1 MKNLIKYFMIKIISV
16 SLFLMVLFFNCKS
29 KGKVNEEPELLRLNN
44 LYDSALVNNDTAVLK
59 RLYADDFIYTNPE
72 GKVLTKEQQ
81 INSIA
86 VSEMN
91 WEEGKSE
98 DVKLK
103 IFGDAAVMTGSFLAK
118 GNYRGNPVTI
128 NERYTVV
135 WIKKDDTWQM
145 AAEQGNIIK

>member
-1 MKNLIKYFMIKIISV
+1 MLKIIIG
-16 SLFLMVLFFNCKS
+16 SLLAATIFFNCKS
-29 KGKVNEEPELLRLNN
+29 KEKINEEPELLRLNN
-44 LYDSALVNNDTAVLK
+44 LYDSALVHNDTGVLK

-91 WEEGKSE
+91 WETGKSG
-98 DVKLK
+98 DVKVK
-103 IFGDAAVMTGSFLAK
+103 ILGNAAVTTGSFLAN

-128 NERYTVV
+128 NERYTTV
-135 WIKKDDTWQM
+135 WVKTDTSWQIV
-145 AAEQGNIIK
+145 AEQGNIIK

>member
-1 MKNLIKYFMIKIISV
+1 MLKIITL
-16 SLFLMVLFFNCKS
+16 SLLAGTIFFNCKS
-29 KGKVNEEPELLRLNN
+29 KEKVNEEPELLRLNN
-44 LYDSALVNNDTAVLK
+44 LYDSALVHNDTGVLK

-91 WEEGKSE
+91 WETGKSG
-98 DVKLK
+98 DVKVK
-103 IFGDAAVMTGSFLAK
+103 ILGNAAVTTGSFLAS

-128 NERYTVV
+128 NERYTTV
-135 WIKKDDTWQM
+135 WVKTDTSWQIV
-145 AAEQGNIIK
+145 AEQGNIIK

>member
-1 MKNLIKYFMIKIISV
+1 MKDLTKSFTIRIISV
-16 SLFLMVLFFNCKS
+16 SLLVMAIFFNCKS
-29 KGKVNEEPELLRLNN
+29 KEKVNEEPQLLRLNK
-44 LYDSALVNNDTAVLK
+44 LYDSALVNNDAAVLK

-91 WEEGKSE
+91 WETGKSE
-98 DVKLK
+98 DVKVK
-103 IFGDAAVMTGSFLAK
+103 IFGDAAVMTGSFFAK

-128 NERYTVV
+128 NERYTAF
-135 WIKKDDTWQM
+135 WIKTDTSWKM
-145 AAEQGNIIK
+145 IAEQGNIIK

>member
-1 MKNLIKYFMIKIISV
+1 MLKIITAALLAGM
-16 SLFLMVLFFNCKS
+16 LFSGCQS
-29 KGKVNEEPELLRLNN
+29 KEKVNDEQPELLRLNN
-44 LYDSALVNNDTAVLK
+44 LYDSALVKNDTAVLK

-81 INSIA
+81 VNSIA

-91 WEEGKSE
+91 WETGKSE
-98 DVKLK
+98 DVKVK
-103 IFGDAAVMTGSFLAK
+103 IFGNAAVMTGSFMAK

-135 WIKKDDTWQM
+135 WIKKGDTWQM

>member
-1 MKNLIKYFMIKIISV
+1 MLKIITLS
-16 SLFLMVLFFNCKS
+16 FLTTIIFFSCKS
-29 KGKVNEEPELLRLNN
+29 KGKINEEPELLRLNN
-44 LYDSALVNNDTAVLK
+44 LYDSALVHNDTAVLK

-91 WEEGKSE
+91 WETGKSE
-98 DVKLK
+98 DVKVK
-103 IFGDAAVMTGSFLAK
+103 IFGDAAVTTGSFLAT

-128 NERYTVV
+128 NERYTTV
-135 WIKKDDTWQM
+135 WAKTDTSWQIV
-145 AAEQGNIIK
+145 AEQGNVIK